1 MISKITAA
9 TREQLTGQWIV
20 AIATMLVYTIITA
33 ATSSILIGML
43 VAGHL
48 SVGASAWSL
57 SIARGNEP
65 TFERLMDG
73 FKNFIPPLVAY
84 ILMAVA
90 VGIGIVFLVIPGI
103 IIALGL
109 SQTFF
114 IIADDPKRD
123 GLQALQDSWN
133 MMKGHKTTY
142 FMLCLRYFLLGILCI
157 FTLGL
162 GFFVLAP
169 YIQVTNANFY
179 LEVSGGGSD
188 SFDAEYIVQD

>member
-9 TREQLTGQWIV
+9 TRDQLSGKWIV
-20 AIATMLVYTIITA
+20 AIATMLVYNIIVGA
-33 ATSSILIGML
+33 ASSIFIGIL
-43 VAGHL
+43 VVGHL
-48 SVGASAWSL
+48 STGAASWSL
-57 SIARGNEP
+57 SIARGEEP

-73 FKNFIPPLVAY
+73 FKNFIAPLVAY
-84 ILMAVA
+84 ILFAVA
-90 VGIGIVFLVIPGI
+90 VGIGIVFLIIPGI

-109 SQTFF
+109 SQTFY
-114 IIADDPKRD
+114 ILADDPERD
-123 GLQALQDSWN
+123 GLQALQDSWS